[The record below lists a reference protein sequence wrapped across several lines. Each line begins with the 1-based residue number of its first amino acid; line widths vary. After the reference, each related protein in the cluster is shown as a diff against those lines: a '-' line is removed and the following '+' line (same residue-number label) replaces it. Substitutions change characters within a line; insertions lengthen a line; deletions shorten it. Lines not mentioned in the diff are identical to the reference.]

1 MFSLHKDEYS
11 QTKRNLCKFTK
22 ICLFKNSQQKLFAV
36 MDFCENT

>member
-22 ICLFKNSQQKLFAV
+22 TCLFKNSQQKLFTV